1 MPVHVRKPGPES
13 AFAMGYT
20 ALYLGYLCLRQ
31 EGELSHWLTLVALP
45 FVGVWLIRSRRRSR
59 TSLGA
64 ALGSVGLARSR
75 LTRGLGTAVVV
86 GALLQLVQ
94 LANRHQRAALGEIIA
109 SGEIVYLLPLAFVL
123 LLVTAA
129 FAEEFFFRGVLQTRL
144 TALCRSSLWAVLITS
159 VLFALYHFPYT
170 YFDPGWPSAG
180 KPVDALVLALMNGI
194 PGGLILGW
202 VFVRAKGNLVAPII
216 THAMI
221 DVIPAMRL
229 VQALLA
235 GDAGTAA

>member
-1 MPVHVRKPGPES
+1 MLGRVRKPVHES
-13 AFAMGYT
+13 VFVLGYT

-31 EGELSHWLTLVALP
+31 EGELAHWLTLVVLP
-45 FVGVWLIRSRRRSR
+45 FLGLWWIRSRRRSC
-59 TSLGA
+59 TSVGA

-75 LTRGLGTAVVV
+75 LTRGLGPAIVV
-86 GALLQLVQ
+86 GAVLQLIQ

-109 SGEIVYLLPLAFVL
+109 SGEIVYLLPLAIVL

-144 TALCRSSLWAVLITS
+144 AALCRSSLWAVLITS
-159 VLFALYHFPYT
+159 VVFALYHFPYT

-180 KPVDALVLALMNGI
+180 NPADALGLALMNGI

-202 VFVRAKGNLVAPII
+202 VFVRAQGNLVAPII
-216 THAMI
+216 THALI

-229 VQALLA
+229 IQALIS
-235 GDAGTAA
+235 GDPEVAA